1 MNLAGS
7 IIRFKCILSHDVNVG
22 RVIDVVDNI
31 FHVRI
36 IRDEEE
42 TDQYRWIPSTA
53 IKEIIDDTKTDKA
66 AT

>member
-1 MNLAGS
+1 M
-7 IIRFKCILSHDVNVG
+7 SHDVNVG
-22 RVIDVVDNI
+22 SVIDVVDNI